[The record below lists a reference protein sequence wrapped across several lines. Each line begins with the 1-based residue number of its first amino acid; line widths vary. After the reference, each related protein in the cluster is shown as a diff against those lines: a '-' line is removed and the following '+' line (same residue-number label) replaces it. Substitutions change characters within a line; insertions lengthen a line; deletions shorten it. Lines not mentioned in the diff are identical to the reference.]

1 MEGLTIQVAVA
12 TAILLALA
20 GTVVLAE
27 VTEQTV
33 VSNTQVESVV
43 MDLVGHST
51 YMVEEVT
58 DTVLTTLMV
67 TIPLEED
74 IGVAVNQ
81 RLTLKETMDTITKG
95 MLPGVLEEMEQDRAT
110 EVLLEDKEWSLFMN
124 ITDKY

>member
-74 IGVAVNQ
+74 IGVEVNQ

-95 MLPGVLEEMEQDRAT
+95 MLPGVLVETELEKVI
-110 EVLLEDKEWSLFMN
+110 EVLLDDKESLLFTN
-124 ITDKY
+124 STDK

>member
-74 IGVAVNQ
+74 IGVEVNQ

-95 MLPGVLEEMEQDRAT
+95 MLPGVLVETELEKAT